1 MQDLKDS
8 ILSTVR
14 SGGNVLLPTDA
25 AGRVLE
31 LVLFLDRLWNTEPG
45 LAQVYFKYIGVEWDI
60 PAWRK
65 KAHFFVCAGSF
76 LRIWRR

>member
-65 KAHFFVCAGSF
+65 KSSLFCLCRLF
-76 LRIWRR
+76 LANLA